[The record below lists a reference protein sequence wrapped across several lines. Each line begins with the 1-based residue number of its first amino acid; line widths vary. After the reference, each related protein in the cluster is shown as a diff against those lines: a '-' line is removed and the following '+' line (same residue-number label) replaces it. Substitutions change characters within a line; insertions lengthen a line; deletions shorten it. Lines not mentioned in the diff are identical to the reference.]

1 MPRKRDPRRDQAF
14 EIWKQ
19 HQGNI
24 TNRELA
30 NELDVPEKT
39 ISAWKSRDKWNAVLQ
54 KNDCSTTKR
63 KGKKQARAPSKKE
76 VEEPIAES
84 DELTEKQRL
93 FCLYYVK
100 SFNQTMAAIKA
111 GYAPDSA
118 HVEGSRLIRNAKVAA
133 HIRKIKGKMHQE
145 LFIDAMDVL
154 NKYIQIAF
162 ADITDYVEFGNREM
176 TKKEIVD
183 HDGDGNPV
191 FDESTESYSFVDLKD
206 SNCVDGSLIN
216 EVKQGRDG
224 VSIKLADKMK
234 ALDMLSKYFDLL
246 SKTQQEKLKSE
257 KIKAETAKT
266 QAETTRIKGDDQ
278 DDYEDDGFLD
288 ALNGKAAD
296 IWKDYS
302 ENAGDSDADA

>member
-14 EIWKQ
+14 KIWKQ
-19 HQGNI
+19 HQGKI
-24 TNRELA
+24 TNREIA
-30 NELDVPEKT
+30 NQLDVPEKT

-63 KGKKQARAPSKKE
+63 KGTKQARAPSKKE
-76 VEEPIAES
+76 IKEPIAES
-84 DELTEKQRL
+84 VELTEKQRL
-93 FCLYYVK
+93 FCLYYLK
-100 SFNQTMAAIKA
+100 SFNATQAAIKA
-111 GYAPDSA
+111 GYSIDTA
-118 HVEGSRLIRNAKVAA
+118 HVQGPRLLSNVRVAE
-133 HIRKIKGKMHQE
+133 HIREVKGKMHQE

-246 SKTQQEKLKSE
+246 SKTQQEKLRAE
-257 KIKAETAKT
+257 KIKADTAKA
-266 QAETTRIKGDDQ
+266 QAETTKLKGEDD

-288 ALNGKAAD
+288 ALNGKTAD
-296 IWKDYS
+296 VWNDYS
-302 ENAGDSDADA
+302 ENESSGESDD

>member
-1 MPRKRDPRRDQAF
+1 VPRKRDPRRDQAH
-14 EIWKQ
+14 EVWKQ
-19 HQGNI
+19 HDGEI
-24 TNRELA
+24 TNREIA
-30 NELDVPEKT
+30 NQLDVPEKT

-54 KNDCSTTKR
+54 KNDRSTAKQ
-63 KGKKQARAPSKKE
+63 KGSKQARAPSKKE
-76 VEEPIAES
+76 IEEPIAES
-84 DELTEKQRL
+84 DELTDKQRL

-133 HIRKIKGKMHQE
+133 YIREIKGKMHQE

-206 SNCVDGSLIN
+206 SNSVDGSLIN

-234 ALDMLSKYFDLL
+234 ALDMLTKYFDLL
-246 SKTQQEKLKSE
+246 SSTQQEQLKAE
-257 KIKAETAKT
+257 KIKADTAKA
-266 QAETTRIKGDDQ
+266 QAETTKLKGDDQ

-288 ALNGKAAD
+288 ALNGKTAD
-296 IWKDYS
+296 VWKDYS
-302 ENAGDSDADA
+302 EDESSGESDD

>member
-1 MPRKRDPRRDQAF
+1 MPRKRDPRRDQAH

-19 HQGNI
+19 HGGKI
-24 TNRELA
+24 TNREIA
-30 NELDVPEKT
+30 TQLDVPEKT

-54 KNDCSTTKR
+54 KDDCSTTKR
-63 KGKKQARAPSKKE
+63 KGTKQARAPSKK
-76 VEEPIAES
+76 VIEEPIAES
-84 DELTEKQRL
+84 DELTKKQRL
-93 FCLYYVK
+93 FCFYYVK

-133 HIRKIKGKMHQE
+133 YIREIKGKMHQE
-145 LFIDAMDVL
+145 LFIDAMDIL

-206 SNCVDGSLIN
+206 SNRVDGSLIN

-234 ALDMLSKYFDLL
+234 ALDMLTKYFDLL
-246 SKTQQEKLKSE
+246 SQTQQEKLKAE
-257 KIKAETAKT
+257 KIKADTAKA
-266 QAETTRIKGDDQ
+266 QAETVKLKGDDE

-288 ALNGKAAD
+288 ALNGKTAD
-296 IWKDYS
+296 VWKDYS
-302 ENAGDSDADA
+302 EDESSGESDD

>member
-1 MPRKRDPRRDQAF
+1 
-14 EIWKQ
+14 
-19 HQGNI
+19 
-24 TNRELA
+24 
-30 NELDVPEKT
+30 
-39 ISAWKSRDKWNAVLQ
+39 
-54 KNDCSTTKR
+54 
-63 KGKKQARAPSKKE
+63 
-76 VEEPIAES
+76 
-84 DELTEKQRL
+84 
-93 FCLYYVK
+93 
-100 SFNQTMAAIKA
+100 MAAIKA